1 MKKLV
6 AFVLA
11 LVFALS
17 AQVSA
22 YAEPV
27 EENELLGIV
36 SAVVVPGD
44 SPNAEETMW
53 VTRTTD
59 TGLVQKRLWS
69 ITYGVW
75 LTDWIT
81 VGYVP

>member
-11 LVFALS
+11 LVFTLS
-17 AQVSA
+17 AQVTA